1 MQPTAGEIIAS
12 FVPLLLL
19 TSLPLAIG
27 AFYLAPKMGRNRWI
41 WGILFLLPILNFVV
55 IYIFLF
61 LVAGAM
67 LDRLNA
73 IGDRMKSVEPF
84 S

>member
-19 TSLPLAIG
+19 TSLPFAIG

-41 WGILFLLPILNFVV
+41 WGILFLLPTLNFVV

-61 LVAGAM
+61 LVAGAV

-73 IGDRMKSVEPF
+73 IGDRMKNVVPF